1 MSVSA
6 PVPASSPAAG
16 EAAPAEPQAVLY
28 GARPAAAA
36 ARALARGLAAAGLGL
51 AAFTVLVMAAWI
63 GSPYPDGGP
72 AGALHAAAALWLLAH
87 GVELV
92 RPDTPAG
99 GPAPVGVVPLLLAA
113 VPLWL
118 AHRAARDVLEPGGT
132 RPRPAPAGA
141 VCAVSAGY
149 LAVAACAVLYAFG
162 GPLEA
167 RPLSALGHLPPVVL
181 LATAAGAWSA
191 CGRPLGPLPRWL
203 PEWVRRARARTRSLA
218 AARAAGGALL
228 ALLAGGAL
236 LVVGSLVWHGG
247 AAYESLAGLSAGW
260 AGRVAVVALALALLP
275 NAAVWGAAY
284 GLGPGFALGTGA
296 TVTPLGVVGTPA
308 VPDFPLL
315 AAVPGGARG
324 GWVTGAAVLVPL
336 AAGLVAGWCTA
347 EEAAPPL
354 ARRDETWSAAR
365 TAGTAALAAVVC
377 GAAAAG
383 LAAAASGPLGSGR
396 LADFGPVWWRTGAAA
411 LAWTAVVAV
420 PAALVLR
427 IWRTRERDARPA
439 APAPP
444 PLPPAPPPR
453 GARQLPG
460 PQGAKGPQSAGGVG
474 DAGDAQDAGGVRVA
488 GGVEEAG
495 DARVAGG
502 VRNAGYAQAAGGVGD
517 AQDAQDAR
525 GAREFRDP
533 QGGGTPQDAR
543 PDPGPDRHL
552 RTNPP
557 RSAPAAPAPEPP
569 RHEPPPDGPR

>member
-1 MSVSA
+1 MSGTTV
-6 PVPASSPAAG
+6 
-16 EAAPAEPQAVLY
+16 PAEPQAVLY

-36 ARALARGLAAAGLGL
+36 GRAFARGLAAAGLGL

-72 AGALHAAAALWLLAH
+72 AGALHAAAGLWLLAH

-92 RPDTPAG
+92 RPDTLSG
-99 GPAPVGVVPLLLAA
+99 GPAPVGVVPLLLSA

-141 VCAVSAGY
+141 VYAVSAGY
-149 LAVAACAVLYAFG
+149 LVVAVGAALYALG

-167 RPLSALGHLPPVVL
+167 RPLSAVGHVPPVVV
-181 LATAAGAWSA
+181 LAAAAGAWSA
-191 CGRPLGPLPRWL
+191 CGRPLGPLPQRL
-203 PEWVRRARARTRSLA
+203 PEWVRRAPARTRSLA

-236 LVVGSLVWHGG
+236 LVVGSLAWHGG
-247 AAYESLAGLSAGW
+247 AAYASLTGLSANW
-260 AGRVAVVALALALLP
+260 AGRVAVVVLALALLP

-284 GLGPGFALGTGA
+284 ALGPGFELGVGA
-296 TVTPLGVVGTPA
+296 TVTPLGVAGVPA

-324 GWVTGAAVLVPL
+324 GWAAGVAVLVPL

-365 TAGTAALAAVVC
+365 TAGAAALAAVVC
-377 GAAAAG
+377 GVVAAA
-383 LAAAASGPLGSGR
+383 LAAAASGPLGSAR

-420 PAALVLR
+420 PTALTLR
-427 IWRTRERDARPA
+427 IWRTRERNAHPADPTPPPPASPPQGPSPQGPSPQEARESREARDPRDAKGLPDAQELRALRDAGDPQGPGDVQEFQEPGDVQESQEPGDAPGSRDARPGSG
-439 APAPP
+439 PH
-444 PLPPAPPPR
+444 PR
-453 GARQLPG
+453 
-460 PQGAKGPQSAGGVG
+460 
-474 DAGDAQDAGGVRVA
+474 
-488 GGVEEAG
+488 
-495 DARVAGG
+495 
-502 VRNAGYAQAAGGVGD
+502 
-517 AQDAQDAR
+517 
-525 GAREFRDP
+525 
-533 QGGGTPQDAR
+533 AR
-543 PDPGPDRHL
+543 PPHPVP
-552 RTNPP
+552 T
-557 RSAPAAPAPEPP
+557 APAPEPP
-569 RHEPPPDGPR
+569 RQESPAGTPE